1 MRLSKLLCVLWN
13 RGVPAASANVIALLI
28 QNVAIAHPKEPSA
41 GLLVGS
47 GQLESEW
54 SSPRLFLSPLE

>member
-1 MRLSKLLCVLWN
+1 VVL
-13 RGVPAASANVIALLI
+13 AASANVIALLI
-28 QNVAIAHPKEPSA
+28 QNVAIAHPKEPNA
-41 GLLVGS
+41 GSLVGS

>member
-1 MRLSKLLCVLWN
+1 VCFGIGVVL
-13 RGVPAASANVIALLI
+13 AASANVIALLI
-28 QNVAIAHPKEPSA
+28 QNVAIAHPKEPNA
-41 GLLVGS
+41 GSLVGS